1 MTNRIIAA
9 HFRELANLMELL
21 EENPFKIRSY
31 RNAYQKLRN
40 FEEDLFEMDQKEL
53 EAIPGVGKAIS
64 AKIVE
69 LKDSGK
75 MATLEKVREKIPE
88 GVVEMLGIKGL
99 GPGRIGKL
107 WKGLEIQSPGELLYA
122 CEENRL
128 VDLKGFGKK
137 SQEDIGKKVQYF
149 LSQKGLFF
157 YHDLEEKAAKIVNDL
172 KGALPD
178 EQFDFTGELRRK
190 MNTLR
195 AIELLTTAKKEVLID
210 LGKEDFKLEKV
221 SGEQLEFSTDEGI
234 PVLMYTCSAA
244 DWGSSQIQRTGPKAF
259 IERYL
264 EESADSISEFE
275 TELQVFESIGK
286 PFIIPE
292 HRDWPSPGK
301 AANLEAEELV
311 REEQIKGVV
320 HAHSTYSDG
329 AHSLEKMAEACKRE
343 GFEYL
348 AISDHSAF
356 ASYAGGLTEKEVLKQ
371 WEEIDH
377 LNKKFTDFRIIKGIE
392 ADILPDGN
400 MDYDPEL
407 LGGFELVIAS
417 IHSVLN
423 MDEKRATDRLIK
435 AIENPHTHMLGHPS
449 GRLLLSRP
457 AYPLQM
463 EKITDAC
470 VANGVAIEINANP
483 HRLDLDWSFVFDAQE
498 KGVKFSINPDAH
510 SVEGIGDIRHGVRA
524 ARKGGMLSR
533 SCLNTL
539 SADEF
544 LAAFKL

>member
-178 EQFDFTGELRRK
+178 EQFDFAGELRRK

-234 PVLMYTCSAA
+234 PVLVYTCSAA

-264 EESADSISEFE
+264 GRSADPISEFE
-275 TELQVFESIGK
+275 TELQVFESLGK

-470 VANGVAIEINANP
+470 AANGVAIEINANP

-544 LAAFKL
+544 LAALKI